1 MGDGILD
8 GVKILAKEA
17 EIERCVIVSTAGGDG
32 KFVGECAIGLS
43 GHEPDHVGLDMGRE
57 DLLPLL
63 YRDTPVKCRLRRPE
77 QGAVTATGEGK
88 QDRFDRR
95 RGDGEILS

>member
-1 MGDGILD
+1 
-8 GVKILAKEA
+8 
-17 EIERCVIVSTAGGDG
+17 
-32 KFVGECAIGLS
+32 
-43 GHEPDHVGLDMGRE
+43 
-57 DLLPLL
+57 
-63 YRDTPVKCRLRRPE
+63 LRRPE